1 MSQQTE
7 FIFKGYEM
15 KNYMTCEFCRT
26 LHYYKKLK
34 PFQNLVYCNTCIKK
48 VLALYKEGIY

>member
-1 MSQQTE
+1 MSQITE